1 MFKMQI
7 SSQTD
12 KHNLR
17 KNVATNKKNIVR
29 KMDLKFE
36 KPSKFNISCKKN
48 ILEQAKVIE

>member
-7 SSQTD
+7 SSQTEN
-12 KHNLR
+12 HNLR
-17 KNVATNKKNIVR
+17 KNVATNKKNIMR

-36 KPSKFNISCKKN
+36 KPKFNISCKKN